1 MADDGALV
9 QAQPHHRRL
18 KLDWFVVAAGIAYC
32 AAVVFVTLHHEFWED
47 EVRTWSIAREAGS
60 LPELFASIRDDGH
73 PALWYLVLFAGTRAS
88 SSPAVL
94 PACSLLVAAAAI
106 ACFLVW
112 SPFGRWLK
120 LLFLCGVLPLYEY
133 SVMARNYGLL
143 MLTLFAVCAL
153 YPRRMDRPLPLALAL
168 ALLANTSAHG
178 TIVAAAFA
186 ASTVAEW
193 LWSGGRR
200 AGLPGEPRGR
210 EVRHTGRA
218 EEAAPAPA
226 RQAFTWNAA
235 AALLVVAAGFA
246 AAWIVAWPDGASTIF
261 HPERLT
267 IPDGLHALGH
277 FLRDPA
283 HSFQRV
289 LWGRGTPLLALAGA
303 ALVWLVALALLDK
316 PYLLGAF
323 LCGAAGLSL
332 FLDLVYRG
340 PQRHQGVLVLLI
352 VAVAWL
358 APAARGVALWPP
370 LARGVAAL
378 RRFALPAA
386 LAALL
391 ATHAVRALD
400 AIRFDLGH
408 DMTSAKAFGELLRQ
422 RYANAIVMGEPD
434 SPLESLPFYASN
446 PIYIPR
452 EHRFG
457 DWTRFT
463 VDNQRELS
471 LGELVRLGKA
481 LREQTRQP
489 VLLALGHDLG
499 GDPPIVFAYG
509 SVFTWS
515 RKDRALLRRE
525 TEPVASFQSAA
536 TERYEVFSFR

>member
-1 MADDGALV
+1 VGQVVLSFASPRTAVSIPGPGPEPAV
-9 QAQPHHRRL
+9 RA
-18 KLDWFVVAAGIAYC
+18 KLDWFVLAAGIAYC

-73 PALWYLVLFAGTRAS
+73 PALWYLVLFAGTRS
-88 SSPAVL
+88 SASPAVL
-94 PACSLLVAAAAI
+94 PACSLLIAAAAV

-112 SPFGRWLK
+112 SSFSRWLK

-153 YPRRMDRPLPLALAL
+153 YPRRMERPLPLALAL

-178 TIVAAAFA
+178 TIVAAGFV
-186 ASTVAEW
+186 ASALAEW
-193 LWSGGRR
+193 LFSGERRGGPAGEARR
-200 AGLPGEPRGR
+200 AF
-210 EVRHTGRA
+210 A
-218 EEAAPAPA
+218 
-226 RQAFTWNAA
+226 WSAA

-246 AAWIVAWPDGASTIF
+246 AACIVAWPDSASTIF

-267 IPDGLHALGH
+267 VPDTLHALGH

-289 LWGRGTPLLALAGA
+289 LWGKGTPLLALAGA

-370 LARGVAAL
+370 LAKSVAGL

-408 DMTSAKAFGELLRQ
+408 DMTSAKAFGDLLRQ
-422 RYANAIVMGEPD
+422 RYGNAIVMGEPD

-463 VDNQRELS
+463 ADNQRELS
-471 LGELVRLGKA
+471 LGELMRIGKA